1 MIQIN
6 CIILSSIAFI
16 LPNVAATCCHDGG
29 NKSETILTDTLSLQ
43 TIHKIPDDIDGGM
56 CQLYLSDHDKNTNN
70 PFCITDMGE
79 ILYIHV
85 NGELNKLRQ
94 DSLFSDS
101 CIQYRNDKYLM
112 KVNFQKQEEQDDE
125 RYDIKG
131 YCKIYSTDSLHVY
144 KHSFI
149 GVCNW

>member
-56 CQLYLSDHDKNTNN
+56 CQLYLSDHDKNTN
-70 PFCITDMGE
+70 
-79 ILYIHV
+79 
-85 NGELNKLRQ
+85 
-94 DSLFSDS
+94 
-101 CIQYRNDKYLM
+101 QYRNDKYLM
-112 KVNFQKQEEQDDE
+112 KVYFQKQEEKDDE

>member
-6 CIILSSIAFI
+6 
-16 LPNVAATCCHDGG
+16 
-29 NKSETILTDTLSLQ
+29 
-43 TIHKIPDDIDGGM
+43 
-56 CQLYLSDHDKNTNN
+56 
-70 PFCITDMGE
+70 
-79 ILYIHV
+79 
-85 NGELNKLRQ
+85 
-94 DSLFSDS
+94 

-112 KVNFQKQEEQDDE
+112 KVYFQKQEEKDDE